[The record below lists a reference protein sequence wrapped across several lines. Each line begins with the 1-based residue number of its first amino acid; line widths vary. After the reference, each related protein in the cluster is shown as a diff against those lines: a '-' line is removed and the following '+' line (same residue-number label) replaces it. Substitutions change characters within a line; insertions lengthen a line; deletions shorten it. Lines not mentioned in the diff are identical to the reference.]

1 MHTIGYS
8 STRFWDGQNR
18 NFLELFV
25 RKNWLDRLASVE
37 NDNCIQILDEYLA
50 DPVERPKYFE
60 WMKQF
65 VSFYQSGKWLQQYV
79 WAFQE
84 ADKAT
89 SPRSIWSILNSRA
102 NPELT
107 GSGLDTPPLDRA
119 LGLGGC
125 FVIRELKRAGFLTN
139 PHLDKH
145 CYTPKARIRALMG
158 SCGCTF
164 TEAVADASWSASIH
178 DFLVSKLGAER
189 ARFLGAYDLP
199 FEILANNDGAR
210 ADLFGQR
217 FELPTDE
224 P

>member
-1 MHTIGYS
+1 MHTIGYP

-25 RKNWLDRLASVE
+25 RKNWLDRLASVQ

-50 DPVERPKYFE
+50 DPVEQPKYFE

-107 GSGLDTPPLDRA
+107 GSGLDAPPLDRA

-139 PHLDKH
+139 PYLDKH
-145 CYTPKARIRALMG
+145 CYTPKARIRALMR

-199 FEILANNDGAR
+199 FEILANNDRAR
-210 ADLFGQR
+210 ADLFGQS
-217 FELPTDE
+217 FELPSDE